1 MIFAISLYKAC
12 FFRLLRSTAMT
23 EIGDHVTVYRDPVTK
38 IVPDGDATLVKKLP
52 SNPHH
57 VSRLEVWLVKMDNG
71 EEKICYISK

>member
-1 MIFAISLYKAC
+1 MQ
-12 FFRLLRSTAMT
+12 AM

-38 IVPDGDATLVKKLP
+38 IVPEGDATLVEKLP

-57 VSRLEVWLVKMDNG
+57 VSYLEVWLVKMDTG